1 VELIPTLNTI
11 RIFGK
16 MTQIID
22 LKVYG
27 QLVAEVTPKVIETE
41 DEYEQFLAVA
51 ERLTFKQVQTP
62 EESALYDLVTML
74 VETYEAQHY
83 QIDRSSPVEVLEHII
98 ESSGIDR
105 IDLVEIFGSGEA
117 LDRVLAGREL
127 INPSQV
133 NALAR
138 RFKLSPEIFLNA

>member
-1 VELIPTLNTI
+1 
-11 RIFGK
+11 

-83 QIDRSSPVEVLEHII
+83 PIDRSSPVEVLEHII
-98 ESSGIDR
+98 ESSGIDST
-105 IDLVEIFGSGEA
+105 DLVEIFGSGET

-127 INPSQV
+127 INSSQA
-133 NALAR
+133 NALAQ
-138 RFKLSPEIFLNA
+138 RFKLSPEIFFNA

>member
-1 VELIPTLNTI
+1 
-11 RIFGK
+11 

-41 DEYEQFLAVA
+41 DEYQQFLAVA

-83 QIDRSSPVEVLEHII
+83 PIDRSSPVEVLEHVI
-98 ESSGIDR
+98 ESIGIDR
-105 IDLVEIFGSGEA
+105 SDLAEIFGSGEA
-117 LDRVLAGREL
+117 LNRVLAGRDL
-127 INPSQV
+127 INSSQA
-133 NALAR
+133 NSLAR